1 MDALRGL
8 AILLMNQSAGE
19 LVARDSAV
27 PLPGPVI
34 GLLLMQLALL
44 FKLFS

>member
-8 AILLMNQSAGE
+8 ALLLMAQSAGE
-19 LVARDSAV
+19 LVARGSGV

-34 GLLLMQLALL
+34 GLLPMQLALL

>member
-8 AILLMNQSAGE
+8 ALLLMNQSAGE
-19 LVARDSAV
+19 LVARGSGV

-34 GLLLMQLALL
+34 GLPPMLLALL
-44 FKLFS
+44 FKLFT